1 MSLNKFNHVKISGL
15 SVVVPEKEIN
25 IYDEVEYYGND
36 VRKVDRMKKTVG
48 FFKRRVIE
56 DGTTSADLAISA
68 AENLLNGMN
77 IDRQSID
84 GLVYVVQKQDYHG
97 VVDSYYIHH
106 KLGLKSGT
114 FCTNISQGCA
124 GWVWGLFL
132 CSQLIESGAQKRILL
147 LNADI
152 PTLGLDLS
160 NRNQAPL
167 FGDAGSATLLDYS
180 EENIPSFYGIKT
192 FSDGYGRI
200 IPPAGGTRLREDRR
214 LLRED
219 PYNKPLYEYFETNKG
234 YKVRLFDGLLD
245 GNAVFS
251 FTMNEVPVNIK
262 ETLEF
267 ASLSQSDISYCCLH
281 QANKQIVQSVAQF
294 SGFSLDRTPFETF
307 SKYGNN
313 TMCSIPTVLSD
324 LFDEKKSFDE
334 KPYLCCG
341 FGNGLVS
348 ATGILPLKGAFC
360 TGVRTYKESSDHM
373 TRDQLIEY
381 WKKKMIETN

>member
-1 MSLNKFNHVKISGL
+1 MSFNKFNHVKISGL

-25 IYDEVEYYGND
+25 IYDEVEYYDND
-36 VRKVDRMKKTVG
+36 IRKVDRMKKTVG

-56 DGTTSADLAISA
+56 DGTTAADLAIAA
-68 AENLLNGMN
+68 AENLLNDMN
-77 IDRQSID
+77 IDRRTID
-84 GLVYVVQKQDYHG
+84 GLVYVVQKQDYPG

-106 KLGLKSGT
+106 KLGLNPST
-114 FCTNISQGCA
+114 FCTNVSQGCA

-132 CSQLIESGAQKRILL
+132 CSQLIESRCQRRILL

-152 PTLGLDLS
+152 PTLGMDLS

-180 EENIPSFYGIKT
+180 EENVYSFYGIKT
-192 FSDGYGRI
+192 FSDGYDRI
-200 IPPAGGTRLREDRR
+200 IPPAGGTRLREDRKLPR
-214 LLRED
+214 TD
-219 PYNKPLYEYFETNKG
+219 PYNKPLYENFETIKG
-234 YKVRLFDGLLD
+234 YRVSLFDGLLD

-251 FTMNEVPVNIK
+251 FTMNEVPINIK
-262 ETLEF
+262 ETLQF
-267 ASLSQSDISYCCLH
+267 ASLAQSDISYCCLH
-281 QANKQIVQSVAQF
+281 QANKQIVQSVARF
-294 SGFSLDRTPFETF
+294 SGFSQDKTPFETF

-324 LFDEKKSFDE
+324 LYDENKNFEE

-348 ATGILPLKGAFC
+348 ATGILHLKDVYC
-360 TGVRTYKESSDHM
+360 TGVKTYHINTEKI
-373 TRDQLIEY
+373 TREQMIEY
-381 WKKKMIETN
+381 WKKKMIETC